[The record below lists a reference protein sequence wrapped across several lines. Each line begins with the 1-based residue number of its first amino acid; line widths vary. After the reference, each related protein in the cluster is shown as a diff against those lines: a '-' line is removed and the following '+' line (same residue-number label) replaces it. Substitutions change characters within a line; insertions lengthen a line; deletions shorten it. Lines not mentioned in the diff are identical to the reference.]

1 MNELDALAGVLN
13 RYHHLY
19 HATHAELLCE
29 LGRPDQA
36 CVADRLA
43 LELTAN
49 PPSNPSSNSASPGPI
64 DDCPPMVGMRRWCVR

>member
-13 RYHHLY
+13 RYHLY
-19 HATHAELLCE
+19 HATHAELLRE

-36 CVADRLA
+36 RVADRLA

-49 PPSNPSSNSASPGPI
+49 PPSKPSSNSASPGPI
-64 DDCPPMVGMRRWCVR
+64 DDCPPMLR